1 VSGPISTSI
10 IVWNGLVADGVSP
23 RKREAARRVLVGDDV
38 EEGEV
43 ETTSAHQPDDHRT
56 ELIGRG

>member
-23 RKREAARRVLVGDDV
+23 RKTEAARRLIVGDDV

-43 ETTSAHQPDDHRT
+43 EINSAHQPDDYRV
-56 ELIGRG
+56 EVIERS